1 MKLSFQTSRRLKYL
15 FSAIAIYWILFIIL
29 RISFY
34 FVYRG
39 VSGDTEFSELVKAF
53 LMGIRF
59 DLRLA
64 IMISLPL
71 ILLSIIPY
79 FNLTTSNIIRKTAS
93 IYVLI
98 ISIIMILFYVADF
111 GHYGYLDSRLDI
123 TAVSFIENPIIS
135 LQMIWES
142 YPVIWGL
149 IIIILLV
156 YGLHFCYNKI
166 AQRTINKL
174 KTNISIWQKSIG
186 IILGTVILIISS
198 WGTLSQYALYWSD
211 AQFSRN
217 QFVTSM
223 GLNPVLYFFDTIKF
237 QEQDYNIEKVRSH
250 YGTMTEFLNITDSD
264 ITSLNFT
271 RTISSTI
278 TNEKNLPNV
287 VILFLESVGANRLSI
302 MGNPLNSTPNLDQLI
317 KKSLFFDHFYVPYVG
332 TARSIFTLITGIP
345 DVARIKTSSRN
356 PIIRNQNTII
366 NDFKN
371 YNKHFIIGGSASWAN
386 IRSLITHNIK
396 DVKLTEL
403 GDFDSPKL
411 DVWGISDLDLFR
423 ESHEIFKN
431 QSKDKPF
438 FAIVQTA
445 SNHKPYSIPED
456 NEGFESIEVSEN
468 ELYKAGFKSVEQYN
482 GMRFLDHTI
491 SKFFE
496 MASKEPYYNNTIFVL
511 FGDHGT
517 SDPRAHHMPPADYD
531 LKIRSY
537 NVPLIIYSPGNIEQT
552 QIIHKVCG
560 LADVLPTIAGLVGI
574 PYTNHTIG
582 RDILNEEND
591 NSYSLIINT
600 KLSPSS
606 YGIIGKDFYL
616 QKFRDGSGQTFHDL
630 NSSSPTDDAKL
641 EYPNK
646 HIKFDEL
653 TDAVYET
660 SKYLLYHNHQ

>member
-1 MKLSFQTSRRLKYL
+1 MKITFQKSRRLKYL

-39 VSGDTEFSELVKAF
+39 VSGDIEFSELVKAF

-71 ILLSIIPY
+71 ILLSMIPY

-98 ISIIMILFYVADF
+98 ISIIMILFYAADF
-111 GHYGYLDSRLDI
+111 GHYGYLDNRLDI

-149 IIIILLV
+149 IIIILLI

-278 TNEKNLPNV
+278 TDEKNLPNV

-317 KKSLFFDHFYVPYVG
+317 KKSLFFNHFYVPYVG

-371 YNKHFIIGGSASWAN
+371 YNKYFIIGGSASWAN
-386 IRSLITHNIK
+386 IKSLITLNIK
-396 DVKLTEL
+396 DIKLTEL
-403 GDFDSPKL
+403 GDFDSPRL

-468 ELYKAGFKSVEQYN
+468 ELYKSGFKSVEQYN

-496 MASKEPYYNNTIFVL
+496 MASEEPYYNNTIFVL

>member
-15 FSAIAIYWILFIIL
+15 FSVIAIYWILFIIL

-39 VSGDTEFSELVKAF
+39 VSGDIEFSELVKAF

-64 IMISLPL
+64 IIISLPL
-71 ILLSIIPY
+71 ILLSMIPY

-98 ISIIMILFYVADF
+98 ISIIMILFYVADS
-111 GHYGYLDSRLDI
+111 GHYGYLDNRLDI

-149 IIIILLV
+149 IIIILLI

-403 GDFDSPKL
+403 GDFDSPRL